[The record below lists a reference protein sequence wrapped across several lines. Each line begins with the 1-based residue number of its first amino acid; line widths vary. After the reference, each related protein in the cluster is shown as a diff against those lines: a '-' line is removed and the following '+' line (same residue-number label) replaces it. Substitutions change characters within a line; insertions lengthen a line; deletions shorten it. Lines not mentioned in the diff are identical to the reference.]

1 MTSGL
6 TLIACLLLSAG
17 APAAQSTEASEAAA
31 QQAADAWL
39 KVIDTGNLGKAWDQS
54 STTFRT
60 VVPRRDFEKK
70 MKAARGPLGKFLF
83 RKVSGKK
90 LTHSIPGAP
99 GGTYVIVEYSAQFQ
113 KREHAVETV
122 TMMLDT
128 GGKFRGAGYDVR

>member
-1 MTSGL
+1 MTEGL
-6 TLIACLLLSAG
+6 TLIACLLVSAG

-39 KVIDTGNLGKAWDQS
+39 KVIDAGNLGKAWDQA
-54 STTFRT
+54 STMFRT

-70 MKAARGPLGKFLF
+70 MKAARAPLGKFVF
-83 RKVSGKK
+83 RKLSGKR
-90 LTHSIPGAP
+90 LTHELPGGP
-99 GGTYVIVEYSAQFQ
+99 GGTYVILEYGAQFQ
-113 KREHAVETV
+113 KKERAVETV